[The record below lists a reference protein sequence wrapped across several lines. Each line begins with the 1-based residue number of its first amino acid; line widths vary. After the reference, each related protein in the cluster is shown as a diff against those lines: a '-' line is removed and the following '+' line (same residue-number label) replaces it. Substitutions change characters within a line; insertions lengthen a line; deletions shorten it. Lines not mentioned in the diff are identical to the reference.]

1 MLYSIS
7 IEFSSK
13 ESHVTSGWRVVGGG
27 KWEVGQ
33 RWCPGHRRA
42 SNAKQSSTTIGLRV
56 LLTRHQPNSLDHML
70 PVMFERAAAPVGAL
84 PDSWRADAQRAA
96 LGKVSGSLRWKE
108 GSLVGAAA
116 FLGREGWAVSGAAGE
131 EGQQQA
137 SAHLCLGGRPHT
149 FSPCVQATSAQIQIS
164 HFGTHPQLMCSILY
178 PSD

>member
-1 MLYSIS
+1 M
-7 IEFSSK
+7 
-13 ESHVTSGWRVVGGG
+13 

-116 FLGREGWAVSGAAGE
+116 FLGREGWARRVWCRGRGGTAAG
-131 EGQQQA
+131 
-137 SAHLCLGGRPHT
+137 LG
-149 FSPCVQATSAQIQIS
+149 SPVPGWQATHILTLRAGNICSDPSITFWDTPSTYVLNLQTKDASQIS
-164 HFGTHPQLMCSILY
+164 F
-178 PSD
+178 